1 MQSATV
7 DLIRPRHR
15 HLTNW
20 TKHTQSV
27 MVFIKFGEQIDRGP
41 EKSLLIFWTPGLVL
55 AHPLFA
61 GNCMWC
67 GGAVRSI
74 DGGIYASS
82 S

>member
-41 EKSLLIFWTPGLVL
+41 EKSLLIF
-55 AHPLFA
+55 
-61 GNCMWC
+61 
-67 GGAVRSI
+67 
-74 DGGIYASS
+74 
-82 S
+82 